1 MNSGTRSGARVTAAA
16 LAAGVTALM
25 LLTSGCALVPMT
37 GRQQLSLV
45 SQPELASLA
54 ADDYATFLKD
64 ADVVTTGDAATSL
77 QRVGKRVADA
87 AEAFLRS
94 EGLASELQYYNWEFA
109 LVRDDETVNAFCMPG
124 GRVVVYT
131 GLLPVTRDDT
141 GLAVVLSHEVAHAV
155 ANHSGERMSQLL
167 VANLGGMALS
177 QAIEQKPTETQDLLM
192 AAYGLGANVGYLLP
206 YSRQQE
212 SEADRIG
219 LTIMAMAGY
228 DPREAIPLW
237 ERMEEVSASRPIEF
251 LSTHP
256 NPSSRIAGI
265 RKYLPEALK
274 RYEAK

>member
-1 MNSGTRSGARVTAAA
+1 MNSGTCSGARVTAAA

-25 LLTSGCALVPMT
+25 LLMSGCALVPMT

-64 ADVVTTGDAATSL
+64 ADVVTTGDAAASV
-77 QRVGKRVADA
+77 QRVGRRVADA
-87 AEAFLRS
+87 AETFLRG

-109 LVRDDETVNAFCMPG
+109 LIRDDETVNAFCMPG

-167 VANLGGMALS
+167 VANLGGMALAH
-177 QAIEQKPTETQDLLM
+177 AIEQKPSETQDLLM

-206 YSRQQE
+206 YSRQHE

-237 ERMEEVSASRPIEF
+237 ERMEEVSGSRPIEF

-274 RYEAK
+274 RYQAK